1 MQMNVL
7 DRLKAATGPDRELDA
22 AIELA
27 YGYSI
32 PSDAIFRP
40 ETDYVQCQWNWVH
53 PLDGK
58 IFHICPLYTA
68 SIDAALALVE
78 RMLPEWRFVIRA
90 TLCELKHPQR
100 MLKDVDGRGAT
111 PALAILIAL
120 FTALHGKDKQD
131 A

>member
-1 MQMNVL
+1 MQL
-7 DRLKAATGPDRELDA
+7 IDRLKAATGPDRELDA

-78 RMLPEWRFVIRA
+78 RMLPESMYD
-90 TLCELKHPQR
+90 LHKCETGYSFSILRNNLDRPYF
-100 MLKDVDGRGAT
+100 GGAT

-120 FTALHGKDKQD
+120 FTALQGKDKP
-131 A
+131 